1 MAKILIADDSETLR
15 LELKEVLERGG
26 HLVIEALDG
35 ADGLKKAEEH
45 QGIQLIISDYNM
57 PGIDGITM
65 ISKIKQIDR
74 YKEVPVGMLTT
85 ESSKELKQSGK
96 EAGVVVWVVKP
107 FDRERLLKTVDKVL
121 EKFVA

>member
-15 LELKEVLERGG
+15 LELKEVLENGG
-26 HLVIEALDG
+26 HVVVEAQDG

-45 QGIQLIISDYNM
+45 QGVQLIISDYNM
-57 PGIDGITM
+57 PGLDGITM
-65 ISKIKQIDR
+65 ITKIKQIER

-96 EAGVVVWVVKP
+96 DAGVVVWVVKP
-107 FDRERLLKTVDKVL
+107 FDPERLLKTVDKVL

>member
-15 LELKEVLERGG
+15 LELKEVLEKGG
-26 HLVIEALDG
+26 HLVVEAHDG
-35 ADGLKKAEEH
+35 ADGLKKAEEN
-45 QGIQLIISDYNM
+45 QGVQLIISDYNM
-57 PGIDGITM
+57 PGLDGITM
-65 ISKIKQIDR
+65 ITKIKQIER

-107 FDRERLLKTVDKVL
+107 FDPERLLKTVDKVL